1 MIKSITFFV
10 MQIRVIFALPSL
22 VPSPL
27 VPWAAAPVAY
37 PSIHH
42 CSAVSPQ
49 MTEAI
54 NPAVGWRYFSPG
66 PRLPPQPPSIT
77 ARWLVRN
84 YTAW

>member
-22 VPSPL
+22 VPPPL

-42 CSAVSPQ
+42 C
-49 MTEAI
+49 TDH
-54 NPAVGWRYFSPG
+54 SPG
-66 PRLPPQPPSIT
+66 KRVLNNLKTIRQ
-77 ARWLVRN
+77 
-84 YTAW
+84 